1 MPRVDTRRSRVLLA
15 VLVLAHLVA
24 ISNQVDGGGGAS
36 LLQRWTLS
44 LLSPAQSALA
54 GLVRG
59 VGSVWTSY
67 VGLRG
72 VHRENQRLAG
82 RLREL
87 EQELQQRREQ
97 AEEATRLR
105 ALLDLKQIMPVQSIV
120 AHVIARDGT
129 PWYRTV
135 TIDKGSADGVAL
147 NASVLSPT
155 GVVGR
160 VIRLGAHAARVQLLI
175 DQQSGAGARIER
187 SRITG
192 VVSGISQRGK
202 EGEGAGAEAHR
213 DKVPPCGDLA
223 MKYVAML
230 SDVVPQDVVVTS
242 GLDRIYPPGLLIG
255 RVCLVRTGPGLFKE
269 IVVASSARFD
279 SLEEVMVVMSP
290 LPDDST
296 PQSLR

>member
-1 MPRVDTRRSRVLLA
+1 MARVETRRSRVLLA
-15 VLVLAHLVA
+15 LLVLAHLVA

-44 LLSPAQSALA
+44 VLSPLQGALA
-54 GLVRG
+54 SLVHG
-59 VGSVWTSY
+59 VGSVWSSY

-72 VHRENQRLAG
+72 VHRENLRLAG
-82 RLREL
+82 RLNEL
-87 EQELQQRREQ
+87 ELEVQQRREQ

-105 ALLDLKQIMPVQSIV
+105 ALLGVKQIMPVQSIV
-120 AHVIARDGT
+120 ARVIARDGV

-147 NASVLSPT
+147 NASVLSPL

-160 VIRLGAHAARVQLLI
+160 VIRLGPHAARVQLLI

-192 VVSGISQRGK
+192 VVSGMAPRGK
-202 EGEGAGAEAHR
+202 DAEAAGAEVHR
-213 DKVPPCGDLA
+213 DKEPPCGDQV

-230 SDVVPQDVVVTS
+230 ADVVPQDVVVTS

-255 RVCLVRTGPGLFKE
+255 RVCQVRTGPGLFKD

-296 PQSLR
+296 PLSLR